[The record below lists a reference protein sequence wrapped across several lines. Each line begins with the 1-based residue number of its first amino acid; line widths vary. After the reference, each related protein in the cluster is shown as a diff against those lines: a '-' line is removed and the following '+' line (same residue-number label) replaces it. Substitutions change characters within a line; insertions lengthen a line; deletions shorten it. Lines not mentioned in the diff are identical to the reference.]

1 MTLPTLSIRPP
12 SRRISCVLLH
22 YSENTALNH
31 VHPAPL
37 ALALA
42 TLLAVPAALA
52 QDASAPP
59 ANSGDATAAPPTKEL
74 DAIKV
79 TGYRAS
85 LQKSLNIK
93 RNADAIVDAI
103 SAEDVGKFPAANVA
117 ESLSHLP
124 GVSVD
129 RQFGEGEKVSI
140 LGTDPALNRILL
152 NGQSIAS
159 TSWGGD
165 PNNPDSRSFNYS
177 LLAPEVIGNAEVYK
191 SPQAS
196 IDEGSL
202 GGTVIVHTRKPLELQ
217 RNLLTGNV
225 SYGYNDRS
233 EKGKPNA
240 SLLYN
245 WKSADDTF
253 GVLGSVMHSERM
265 LRRDGVEIFGYSNI
279 QGAGFPDAVAN
290 GKQGVY
296 PSAINSAL
304 FTQTRK
310 RDGVTG
316 AVQWKPSDT
325 FELSYTG
332 LYVDEVFNNINQSRF
347 ANVVPSSATA
357 LNVVDGVATSG
368 AYGDN
373 TDTILDS
380 YVRNTSVKT
389 SSNTLRGDWHGD
401 GWNLS
406 SQAGA
411 TRSTGGADRIYGL
424 TLRGKGGY
432 DYAIDHR
439 HVSVDYAVPPSDL
452 QTMSVIGGTVN
463 RYPNLDKERYAQL
476 DFDHDVDWGPITK
489 LRTGVKAT
497 RHRTAQTSYYDSFPA
512 DPATTLSALYGGTTP
527 SDYLDG
533 LSVSDDMRHWPR
545 QSPSALV
552 RYIDGL
558 PGSDT
563 FIPSY
568 ASTFDVI
575 ERNRAAYLQADFAGY
590 NYRGNIGVRYVNT
603 RDAIGGYQYAG
614 NAYTPVHYAK
624 SYGQWL
630 PAVNFAYD
638 LSDALILRMAA
649 AKVIARPRYADL
661 TPYINADDNKL
672 TASSGNPTLDPYRST
687 NYGAS
692 LEWYFAPNSVLAGE
706 LFYRNISNYILQTLV
721 QQPLHNNTYD
731 RQDVYEVTLP
741 QNSGAAKVKG
751 VSLSYQQELGGGFGV
766 AANYTYSKADTQSNY
781 NLPYNSKNSYNL
793 SPYFE
798 KGPWEGRVTLGWRSA
813 YFTQI
818 GRLGANQMTDAFTQL
833 DASVGYA
840 FTDKIK
846 LQLEA
851 SNLLN
856 ETYYSYAGQT
866 SEPYYL
872 YKNGRSYLLSL
883 HVTL

>member
-1 MTLPTLSIRPP
+1 MNRIR
-12 SRRISCVLLH
+12 L
-22 YSENTALNH
+22 
-31 VHPAPL
+31 APL
-37 ALALA
+37 AFAVAAILA
-42 TLLAVPAALA
+42 TP
-52 QDASAPP
+52 ASAFAQQLPEQP
-59 ANSGDATAAPPTKEL
+59 RDAAAPPTTDGAAATDNAQASPAVQEL
-74 DAIKV
+74 DAVKV

-140 LGTDPALNRILL
+140 LGTDPALNRVLL

-177 LLAPEVIGNAEVYK
+177 LLAPEVIGSAEVYK
-191 SPQAS
+191 SPQPS

-202 GGTVIVHTRKPLELQ
+202 GGTVILHTRKPLELDK
-217 RNLLTGNV
+217 NLLTGSV

-233 EKGKPNA
+233 EDGKPNA

-245 WKSADDTF
+245 WKNDAGTL
-253 GVLGSVMHSERM
+253 GVLGSVMHSERS
-265 LRRDGVEIFGYSNI
+265 LRRDGVEIFGYSDI
-279 QGAGFPDAVAN
+279 QGAGFPDAVAA

-296 PSAINSAL
+296 PTAINSAL

-316 AVQWKPSDT
+316 SLQWKPNDA
-325 FELSYTG
+325 FELTYTG
-332 LYVDEVFNNINQSRF
+332 LYVEETFDNVNQSRY
-347 ANVVPSSATA
+347 ANFVPANATA
-357 LNVVDGVATSG
+357 LDVTDGVATSG
-368 AYGDN
+368 AYGGN
-373 TDTILDS
+373 AETILDS
-380 YVRNTSVKT
+380 YVRNTTVKT

-401 GWNLS
+401 GWNVS
-406 SQAGA
+406 GQVGA
-411 TRSTGGADRIYGL
+411 TRSAGGADRIYGL
-424 TLRGKGGY
+424 TFRGNGGY

-439 HVSVDYAVPPSDL
+439 RVGVDYAVPPSALD
-452 QTMSVIGGTVN
+452 TMSVIGATVN

-476 DFDHDVDWGPITK
+476 DFDHDVAWGPITK
-489 LRTGVKAT
+489 LRLGVKAT
-497 RHRTAQTSYYDSFPA
+497 RHSTAQDMYYDSFPA
-512 DPATTLSALYGGTTP
+512 DPNTTLGAVYGGDTP
-527 SDYLDG
+527 GGYLDG

-545 QSPSALV
+545 QSPGAL
-552 RYIDGL
+552 IDYVSGL
-558 PGSDT
+558 PGSD
-563 FIPSY
+563 ILAPSY
-568 ASTFDVI
+568 GSTFDVV
-575 ERNRAAYLQADFAGY
+575 ERNRAAYLQADFSGY

-603 RDAIGGYQYAG
+603 RDAIGGYQYDG
-614 NAYTPVHYAK
+614 SAYAPVRYNK
-624 SYGQWL
+624 SYGEWL
-630 PAVNFAYD
+630 PSLNFAYD
-638 LSDALILRMAA
+638 LSDALILRVAA

-661 TPYINADDNKL
+661 TPYVNADDNKL
-672 TASSGNPTLDPYRST
+672 TASSGNPALDPYRST

-706 LFYRNISNYILQTLV
+706 LFYRDISNYILQTLV
-721 QQPLHNNTYD
+721 QRPLHNNTYD
-731 RQDVYEVTLP
+731 REDIYEVTLP

-766 AANYTYSKADTQSNY
+766 AANYTYSKADTQGDY

-798 KGPWEGRVTLGWRSA
+798 KGPWEARLTLGWRSA

-833 DASVGYA
+833 DASVSYA
-840 FTDKIK
+840 ITDKVK
-846 LQLEA
+846 LQLEG
-851 SNLLN
+851 SNLLD
-856 ETYYSYAGQT
+856 ETYYSYVGQE
-866 SEPYYL
+866 SQPYYL
-872 YKNGRSYLLSL
+872 YKNGRGYMLSV
-883 HVTL
+883 HFTL